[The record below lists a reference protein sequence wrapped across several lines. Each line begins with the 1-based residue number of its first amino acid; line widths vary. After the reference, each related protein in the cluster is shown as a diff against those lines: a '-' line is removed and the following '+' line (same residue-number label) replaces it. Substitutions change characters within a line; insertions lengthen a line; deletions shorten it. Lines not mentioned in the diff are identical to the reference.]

1 MISICRDAD
10 WLRHFCN
17 VDTHLLFSFSFSFSH
32 SAATKGGLDEECD
45 IYEMTQACMDYADQ
59 MAELKSFIKT
69 QTKSAAEL
77 KSMVDNVKKVKL
89 AVPKAE
95 PGKASPMLKAAL
107 AEAKRITEEK
117 GITSPEA
124 AVAWDN
130 VEEISAADNSG
141 ALGGA
146 MSADEC
152 LVDAAQEACEALEE
166 LEKLIGG
173 DL

>member
-1 MISICRDAD
+1 MSYPHPF
-10 WLRHFCN
+10 LP
-17 VDTHLLFSFSFSFSH
+17 LLSSHH
-32 SAATKGGLDEECD
+32 SAATKGSLDEECD
-45 IYEMTQACMDYADQ
+45 IYDMTKACMDYADQ
-59 MAELKSFIKT
+59 MAELRAYIKT

-77 KSMVDNVKKVKL
+77 KSMIDGVKKVKL

-95 PGKASPMLKAAL
+95 PGKASPMLQAAL

-117 GITSPEA
+117 GISSPEA

-141 ALGGA
+141 ALGAG

-166 LEKLIGG
+166 LEKMIGS
-173 DL
+173 